1 MGKVVVVFR
10 AEYAISL
17 AVAKNSTIPTKQNP
31 LFRLLLMNTRLAIQ
45 AIEPFLRR
53 RKKKTRKKRFY
64 VGLSKSLIEDP
75 FTSTSSISTG

>member
-1 MGKVVVVFR
+1 MIFR
-10 AEYAISL
+10 AEYATSL
-17 AVAKNSTIPTKQNP
+17 AVAKKSTIPTKQNM

-45 AIEPFLRR
+45 AIGPFLRR

-75 FTSTSSISTG
+75 LTTISSLSTG